1 MKNPWEEIGL
11 EDYENHMKLDS
22 VQQLQTLNSM
32 MKAQFDEYPVTT
44 AMVLGVAGGNGL
56 EHVGCGKYS
65 TVYGVDINEKYLD
78 VVAARFAG
86 MTDSGVLKLLK
97 MDLVSEPDKLP
108 QAELLIA
115 NLLIEYIGYDAFA
128 KVVSAVKPRYVSC
141 VIQINED
148 VCNWVSDSPY
158 VHSFDK
164 LEEVHHQMDE
174 KELAE
179 VMERIGYSLRLRIK
193 ESLPNGKALVRMD
206 FEDGSEGHE

>member
-1 MKNPWEEIGL
+1 MKNPWEEISL
-11 EDYENHMKLDS
+11 EDYENHMQLDS
-22 VQQLQTLNSM
+22 VKQLQTLNSI
-32 MKAQFDEYPVTT
+32 MKAQFGEYPVTT

-56 EHVGCGKYS
+56 EHVDYSKYS
-65 TVYGVDINEKYLD
+65 TVYGVDINEKYLE
-78 VVAARFAG
+78 VVAARYAEEVDLG
-86 MTDSGVLKLLK
+86 ALKLLK
-97 MDLVSEPDKLP
+97 ADLFSKSEKLP

-115 NLLIEYIGYDAFA
+115 NLLIEYIGYDSFA
-128 KVVSAVKPRYVSC
+128 KVVSAVKSRFVSC

-179 VMERIGYSLRLRIK
+179 VMERIGYFARRRIK

-206 FEDGSEGHE
+206 FENASE

>member
-1 MKNPWEEIGL
+1 MQL
-11 EDYENHMKLDS
+11 ES
-22 VQQLQTLNSM
+22 VKQLQTLNSI
-32 MKAQFDEYPVTT
+32 MKAQFGEYPVTT

-56 EHVGCGKYS
+56 EHVDYGKYS
-65 TVYGVDINEKYLD
+65 TVYGVDINENYLEA
-78 VVAARFAG
+78 VATRYAEKFG
-86 MTDSGVLKLLK
+86 SGALKLLK
-97 MDLVSEPDKLP
+97 ADLFSESEKLP

-115 NLLIEYIGYDAFA
+115 NLLIEYIGYDSFA

-164 LEEVHHQMDE
+164 LDEVHHQMDE

-179 VMERIGYSLRLRIK
+179 VMERIGYFARCRIK

-206 FEDGSEGHE
+206 F